1 MLDPKIKEG
10 KKPLTGFD
18 IAEVQD
24 FIGEDGYFS
33 DTITGF
39 VNLIFTRRDTLLGI
53 AANENYPFS
62 TGDNTYRY
70 FLPREW
76 VNDVNPKPEKVW
88 KPYDLETWKTQYEI
102 GDGVEYRRKNP
113 KGTQE
118 DTQTNV
124 KFVAYL
130 GYSNSNGKIVIL
142 LGDTWFEFD
151 ELFQDFEIRDYRYNS
166 NHKVEYRPFGYFGL
180 E

>member
-1 MLDPKIKEG
+1 MLDSNIKEG

-18 IAEVQD
+18 IDESQD
-24 FIGEDGYFS
+24 FIGEDGFFS

-39 VNLIFTRRDTLLGI
+39 VNLKITRQDTLKGI

-62 TGDNTYRY
+62 TGENTYRY

-76 VNDVNPKPEKVW
+76 VNDVKPKPEKVW

-102 GDGVEYRRKNP
+102 GDGVEYRLKDP
-113 KGTQE
+113 KFH
-118 DTQTNV
+118 TNV

-130 GYSNSNGKIVIL
+130 GYNDNNGKISLL

-151 ELFQDFEIRDYRYNS
+151 ELFRDFEIHDYRYNN
-166 NHKVEYRPFGYFGL
+166 NHKVEWRPFGYLG
-180 E
+180 

>member
-1 MLDPKIKEG
+1 MLDSNIKEG

-18 IAEVQD
+18 IDESQD
-24 FIGEDGYFS
+24 FIGEDGFFS

-39 VNLIFTRRDTLLGI
+39 VNLKITRQDTLKGI

-62 TGDNTYRY
+62 TGENTYRY

-76 VNDVNPKPEKVW
+76 VNDVKPKPEKVW
-88 KPYDLETWKTQYEI
+88 KPYDLETWKTQHDI
-102 GDGVEYRRKNP
+102 GDGVAYRLKDP
-113 KGTQE
+113 KFH
-118 DTQTNV
+118 TNV

-130 GYSNSNGKIVIL
+130 GYNDNNGKISLL

-151 ELFQDFEIRDYRYNS
+151 ELFRDFEIHDYRYNN
-166 NHKVEYRPFGYFGL
+166 NHKVEWRPFGYLG
-180 E
+180 

>member
-1 MLDPKIKEG
+1 MN
-10 KKPLTGFD
+10 LTRQG
-18 IAEVQD
+18 
-24 FIGEDGYFS
+24 
-33 DTITGF
+33 
-39 VNLIFTRRDTLLGI
+39 TLLGI
-53 AANENYPFS
+53 TANEDYPFP
-62 TGDNTYRY
+62 TGDNAYRY

-76 VNDVNPKPEKVW
+76 VTDVSPKPKKVW

-118 DTQTNV
+118 DTQANV

-130 GYSNSNGKIVIL
+130 GYNDNNGKISLL

-151 ELFQDFEIRDYRYNS
+151 ELFRDFEIHDYRYNS
-166 NHKVEYRPFGYFGL
+166 NHKVEWRPFGIL

>member
-1 MLDPKIKEG
+1 MLDSNIKEG

-18 IAEVQD
+18 IDEVQD
-24 FIGEDGYFS
+24 FIGEDGFFS
-33 DTITGF
+33 DSITGF
-39 VNLIFTRRDTLLGI
+39 VNLKLTRQDTLLGI

-76 VNDVNPKPEKVW
+76 VNDVKPKPEKVW

-102 GDGVEYRRKNP
+102 GDGVEYRLKNP
-113 KGTQE
+113 K
-118 DTQTNV
+118 DTPINV

-130 GYSNSNGKIVIL
+130 GYSYSNGKLRIL

-151 ELFQDFEIRDYRYNS
+151 DLFQDFEIRDYRYNS
-166 NHKVEYRPFGYFGL
+166 NHKVEFRPFGYFGL

>member
-1 MLDPKIKEG
+1 MLDSNIKEG

-18 IAEVQD
+18 IDEIQD
-24 FIGEDGYFS
+24 YIGEDGFFS

-39 VNLIFTRRDTLLGI
+39 VNLKLTRQDTLLGI

-62 TGDNTYRY
+62 TGENTYRY

-76 VNDVNPKPEKVW
+76 VNDVKPKPKKVW

-102 GDGVEYRRKNP
+102 GDGVDYKHKETEITK
-113 KGTQE
+113 
-118 DTQTNV
+118 V
-124 KFVAYL
+124 VAYL
-130 GYSNSNGKIVIL
+130 GYERNTSGALFIL
-142 LGDTWFEFD
+142 LGDTWHTFE
-151 ELFQDFEIRDYRYNS
+151 ELFENYEIYDYRYNH
-166 NHKVEYRPFGYFGL
+166 NHRVEWRPFGYFGL